1 MGFDESNSNNPFGTD
16 NPNGMP
22 QGNYVN
28 VNGVPQPT
36 GGYVNQNDVPQGG
49 YVNVNGVPQPTGGFG
64 NPAGAPQ
71 GGFAN
76 PNGMPQDNF
85 GNPNGMPQDNFGNPN
100 GMPQD
105 GFGNPYGAPQGG
117 FVNMNGM
124 PQGGNGFS
132 NGAPQG
138 GYVNPNDEFQRMNGM
153 PQPTGGFNVDDP
165 NQMGGMNPQPG
176 QKLSLKEKVKKA
188 YNEMNLPNR
197 LTCLRM
203 ILVIPFVIFML
214 AGRAEGLFMVLSLI
228 LFVGASIT
236 DWLDGY
242 ISRSQNL
249 VTNFGKFMDPLADKI
264 LVVSAMICLVDLGR
278 LEAWIC
284 IIIIAREFIISGFR
298 LVASD
303 NGIVIAASWWGKT
316 KTVSQMIMVILLIV
330 NFASGP
336 LFVLTVIVK
345 YVALAL
351 TVISL
356 CDYIYKNRQVLSMQS

>member
-36 GGYVNQNDVPQGG
+36 GG
-49 YVNVNGVPQPTGGFG
+49 FG
-64 NPAGAPQ
+64 NPGGAPQ

-76 PNGMPQDNF
+76 PNGMPQD
-85 GNPNGMPQDNFGNPN
+85 GFGNPN

-117 FVNMNGM
+117 YGNMNGM
-124 PQGGNGFS
+124 PQGGNGFP

-138 GYVNPNDEFQRMNGM
+138 AYGNPNDAIQRNYADMNGM

-176 QKLSLKEKVKKA
+176 QKLSLKDKVRKA

-228 LFVGASIT
+228 VFVGASIT

-345 YVALAL
+345 YAALVL
-351 TVISL
+351 TIISL
-356 CDYIYKNRQVLSMQS
+356 CDYIYKNKQVLSMQS

>member
-28 VNGVPQPT
+28 VNGVPQST
-36 GGYVNQNDVPQGG
+36 GGYVNQNDIPQGG

-64 NPAGAPQ
+64 NPGGAPQ

-76 PNGMPQDNF
+76 PNGMPQD
-85 GNPNGMPQDNFGNPN
+85 GFGNPN

-117 FVNMNGM
+117 F
-124 PQGGNGFS
+124 GN
-132 NGAPQG
+132 
-138 GYVNPNDEFQRMNGM
+138 MNGM

-176 QKLSLKEKVKKA
+176 QKLSLKDKVRKA

-228 LFVGASIT
+228 VFVGASIT

-345 YVALAL
+345 YAALVL
-351 TVISL
+351 TIISL
-356 CDYIYKNRQVLSMQS
+356 CDYIYKNKQVLSMQS

>member
-28 VNGVPQPT
+28 VNGVPQST
-36 GGYVNQNDVPQGG
+36 GG

-64 NPAGAPQ
+64 NPGGAPQ

-76 PNGMPQDNF
+76 PNGMPQD
-85 GNPNGMPQDNFGNPN
+85 GFGNPN

-117 FVNMNGM
+117 YGNMNGM
-124 PQGGNGFS
+124 PQGGNGFP

-138 GYVNPNDEFQRMNGM
+138 AYGNPNDAIQRNYADMNGM

-176 QKLSLKEKVKKA
+176 QKLSLKDKVRKA

-228 LFVGASIT
+228 VFVGASIT

-345 YVALAL
+345 YAALVL
-351 TVISL
+351 TIISL
-356 CDYIYKNRQVLSMQS
+356 CDYIYKNKQVLSMQS

>member
-1 MGFDESNSNNPFGTD
+1 MNE
-16 NPNGMP
+16 
-22 QGNYVN
+22 
-28 VNGVPQPT
+28 
-36 GGYVNQNDVPQGG
+36 VPQGG
-49 YVNVNGVPQPTGGFG
+49 GNVY
-64 NPAGAPQ
+64 
-71 GGFAN
+71 
-76 PNGMPQDNF
+76 PN
-85 GNPNGMPQDNFGNPN
+85 
-100 GMPQD
+100 
-105 GFGNPYGAPQGG
+105 GAPQGG
-117 FVNMNGM
+117 FVN
-124 PQGGNGFS
+124 
-132 NGAPQG
+132 
-138 GYVNPNDEFQRMNGM
+138 PNEEFQRNYANMNGM

-176 QKLSLKEKVKKA
+176 QKMGLRDKVKKI
-188 YNEMNLPNR
+188 YSEMNLPNR

-236 DWLDGY
+236 DLLDGY

-264 LVVSAMICLVDLGR
+264 LVTSAMICLVDLGR

-345 YVALAL
+345 YAALIL
-351 TVISL
+351 TIISL
-356 CDYIYKNRQVLSMQS
+356 CDYINKNKQVLSMQS

>member
-28 VNGVPQPT
+28 VNGVPQST
-36 GGYVNQNDVPQGG
+36 GGYVNQNDIPQGG

-64 NPAGAPQ
+64 NPGGAPQ

-76 PNGMPQDNF
+76 PNGMPQDGF
-85 GNPNGMPQDNFGNPN
+85 GNPNGT
-100 GMPQD
+100 PQD

-117 FVNMNGM
+117 YGNMNGM
-124 PQGGNGFS
+124 PQGGNGFP

-138 GYVNPNDEFQRMNGM
+138 AYGNPNEAIQRNYADMNGM

-176 QKLSLKEKVKKA
+176 QKLSLKDKVRKA

-228 LFVGASIT
+228 VFVGASIT

-345 YVALAL
+345 YAALVL
-351 TVISL
+351 TIISL
-356 CDYIYKNRQVLSMQS
+356 CDYIYKNKQVLSMQS

>member
-28 VNGVPQPT
+28 VNGVPQST
-36 GGYVNQNDVPQGG
+36 GGYVNQNDIPQGG

-64 NPAGAPQ
+64 NPGGAPQ
-71 GGFAN
+71 GGFA
-76 PNGMPQDNF
+76 
-85 GNPNGMPQDNFGNPN
+85 NPN

-117 FVNMNGM
+117 YGNMNGM
-124 PQGGNGFS
+124 PQGGNGFP

-138 GYVNPNDEFQRMNGM
+138 AYGNPNDAIQRNYADMNGM

-176 QKLSLKEKVKKA
+176 QKLSLKDKVRKA

-228 LFVGASIT
+228 VFVGASIT

-345 YVALAL
+345 YAALVL
-351 TVISL
+351 TIISL
-356 CDYIYKNRQVLSMQS
+356 CDYIYKNKQVLSMQS

>member
-1 MGFDESNSNNPFGTD
+1 
-16 NPNGMP
+16 
-22 QGNYVN
+22 
-28 VNGVPQPT
+28 
-36 GGYVNQNDVPQGG
+36 
-49 YVNVNGVPQPTGGFG
+49 
-64 NPAGAPQ
+64 
-71 GGFAN
+71 
-76 PNGMPQDNF
+76 
-85 GNPNGMPQDNFGNPN
+85 
-100 GMPQD
+100 
-105 GFGNPYGAPQGG
+105 
-117 FVNMNGM
+117 MNGM
-124 PQGGNGFS
+124 PQGGNGFP

-138 GYVNPNDEFQRMNGM
+138 AYGNPNDAIQRNYADMNGM

-176 QKLSLKEKVKKA
+176 QKLSLKDKVRKA

-228 LFVGASIT
+228 VFVGASIT

-345 YVALAL
+345 YAALVL
-351 TVISL
+351 TIISL
-356 CDYIYKNRQVLSMQS
+356 CDYIYKNKQVLSMQS